1 MRKRLGII
9 SLFVILFI
17 AFITI
22 WNYSYYKGQE
32 EAYIPIENVMSW
44 FQLFHLR
51 QVCFNDQNML

>member
-9 SLFVILFI
+9 SLFVLIFI

-32 EAYIPIENVMSW
+32 EAYIPIENNNPVFIMPTELGV
-44 FQLFHLR
+44 FKRF
-51 QVCFNDQNML
+51 